1 MEESAVE
8 AVGLQAAQSFMAL
21 LAQQVQTL
29 RREVVREAGREAEG
43 TIAPLRA
50 ENARL
55 RAEVARTYS
64 VGNPMSAA
72 GAGPDAVLAW
82 QSEDDIDKHE
92 SSDLVDMS
100 MPRDEPEVLELGD
113 VATPPAPKSKKLE
126 RRTVPVCWQSEER
139 APPRRAGQVSLARFS
154 KDVHKDVERFH
165 GGGLFADAAVMKE
178 QIRNAINKPSYNVSD
193 LYWEAGYCQK
203 IARNHWFETITLCM
217 IAINGVWIAV
227 DSDYNGAPTLLQADP
242 LFQVVDHTFCAFFV
256 LEWAVRFG
264 AFRTKLSGLRDS
276 WFVFDSVL
284 ACSMVLDTWLLT
296 IVFAMMPGHSNHGAA
311 GDTSAL
317 KLLRLFR
324 LTRIARMAKLLHA
337 VPELMVL
344 IKGLAVAARSVFC
357 TLVLLVFIVYIFAL
371 AFKQLCDGTT
381 LGEQRFDSVLEAM
394 RTLFLDATLPD
405 FSSIV
410 SEAGEEHICY
420 SFLLLAFILLGTLTV
435 MNMLVG
441 VLVEVV
447 KVVSCV
453 ENEQLMVDFV
463 KTKLQTLYNGV
474 EGKNNTIS
482 RFEFEKLLVRP
493 EAAKVLQE
501 VGVDVVGLVDLAD
514 VIFQET
520 DELLFPD
527 FMGLVLQ
534 FRGTNNATVRDI
546 VYLRK
551 FISQVAKFTK
561 ESSCDT
567 VSHEE
572 LVRIDAIH
580 AERAEAIRALEAA
593 VKSGKVEELQEALNN
608 ATRRASLGGEHTQ
621 AASLGPRPG
630 ILVKVL

>member
-8 AVGLQAAQSFMAL
+8 AVGLQAAQSFLAL

-29 RREVVREAGREAEG
+29 RREVVREACREAEG
-43 TIAPLRA
+43 TIVPLRA

-64 VGNPMSAA
+64 VGNLRSAA

-82 QSEDDIDKHE
+82 SSEDDIDKHE

-113 VATPPAPKSKKLE
+113 VDTPPAPRSKKLE
-126 RRTVPVCWQSEER
+126 RSAAPVCWHSEER

-154 KDVHKDVERFH
+154 KASVASRGSGRVHKDVERFH

-178 QIRNAINKPSYNVSD
+178 QIRNAISKPSYHVSD
-193 LYWEAGYCQK
+193 LYWKTGYFQK

-242 LFQVVDHTFCAFFV
+242 LFQVVDHTFCAYFV
-256 LEWAVRFG
+256 FEWSVRFG

-284 ACSMVLDTWLLT
+284 ACTMVLDTWLLT
-296 IVFAMMPGHSNHGAA
+296 IVFAMMPGDSDRGGA
-311 GDTSAL
+311 GNTSAL

-324 LTRIARMAKLLHA
+324 LTRIARMAKLLRA

-381 LGEQRFDSVLEAM
+381 LGEQRFDSVLDAM
-394 RTLFLDATLPD
+394 QTLFLDATLPD
-405 FSSIV
+405 YSSIV
-410 SEAGEEHICY
+410 SEAGEEHIGY

-474 EGKNNTIS
+474 EGKTNTIS

-551 FISQVAKFTK
+551 FISQ
-561 ESSCDT
+561 
-567 VSHEE
+567 E

-580 AERAEAIRALEAA
+580 AELASRQPRLDPVLLSSSKCSESDL
-593 VKSGKVEELQEALNN
+593 KVTVLRSE
-608 ATRRASLGGEHTQ
+608 RR
-621 AASLGPRPG
+621 
-630 ILVKVL
+630 